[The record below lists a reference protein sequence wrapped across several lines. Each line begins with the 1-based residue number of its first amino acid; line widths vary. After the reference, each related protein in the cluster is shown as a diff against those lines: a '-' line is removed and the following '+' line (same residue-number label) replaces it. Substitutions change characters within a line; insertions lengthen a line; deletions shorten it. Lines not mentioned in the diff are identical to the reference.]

1 MNQNET
7 TNKDKSKNTTNTNK
21 RTNEKNTDKQKSDK
35 KKSDKHYKNINTTKT
50 NKQNNI
56 NKQKQKLT
64 YFKDLDIKTK
74 DVLSLGKMFK
84 YNMEISYIKPYL
96 NGERIVFKTPMLYIP
111 NKPRNIYDN
120 DGKFMTSDY
129 YNLDLLFFN
138 DEDDVKEFEEWIIEL
153 EKRVWKLLKKRSYLK
168 LKKENLRTSIYED
181 SYRDCCKL
189 KLRLDSKVSKFYLLE
204 NQNTLGKRVKYSELV
219 APTYGIFII
228 ELENIWVRRP
238 TVLNEDDNVKNTFG
252 FNFVIHASQ
261 CLPSHCVINP
271 IDELAVE
278 AFGNS
283 SAKLLN
289 KMNLLQSQNASSAP
303 PPPPPPPPP
312 GFGVPPPPLP
322 PPSQPTIPD
331 FLQPFM
337 RMLKMGVPRVGV
349 KQKMQ
354 LQGLDPSLLDNPT
367 MGKTSSTSTGSG
379 GSIPRITADMLQ
391 GITLKKG
398 KAIEKV
404 KKKPTGGMGFNV
416 SLDDILNMK
425 SRLKKREPP
434 KVYEKPRYQSDSE
447 DDTESD
453 YTSSEDDNDNNDS
466 KESDSDSD
474 DDEWETTA

>member
-1 MNQNET
+1 MKQNET
-7 TNKDKSKNTTNTNK
+7 NNKNNK
-21 RTNEKNTDKQKSDK
+21 KQQLS
-35 KKSDKHYKNINTTKT
+35 NL
-50 NKQNNI
+50 KQNN
-56 NKQKQKLT
+56 NVSKKKQKQKLT

-74 DVLSLGKMFK
+74 DALSLGKMFK

-111 NKPRNIYDN
+111 NKPRNIYDS

-138 DEDDVKEFEEWIIEL
+138 DEEDVKEFEEWIIEL
-153 EKRVWKLLKKRSYLK
+153 EKRVWKLLKKRPYLK

-204 NQNTLGKRVKYSELV
+204 NQNTLGKRVKYSDLV

-238 TVLNEDDNVKNTFG
+238 AVLNEDDDVKNTFG

-271 IDELAVE
+271 IDELAIE

-283 SAKLLN
+283 NTKLLS
-289 KMNLLQSQNASSAP
+289 KMNSLQSQYTSSAP
-303 PPPPPPPPP
+303 PPPPPLPGLGFGFIPPPP
-312 GFGVPPPPLP
+312 PPP
-322 PPSQPTIPD
+322 QPTIPD

-354 LQGLDPSLLDNPT
+354 LQGLDPSLLDNPN
-367 MGKTSSTSTGSG
+367 MGQSSSASTGSG

-391 GITLKKG
+391 GVSLKKG
-398 KAIEKV
+398 KPIEKV

-416 SLDDILNMK
+416 SLDDILSMK

-447 DDTESD
+447 DNTESD
-453 YTSSEDDNDNNDS
+453 YTDSEDEDDNIDS
-466 KESDSDSD
+466 KELDSDNE
-474 DDEWETTA
+474 EWETTA

>member
-7 TNKDKSKNTTNTNK
+7 NNKNTQKQQLSNLNNNITNK
-21 RTNEKNTDKQKSDK
+21 
-35 KKSDKHYKNINTTKT
+35 
-50 NKQNNI
+50 
-56 NKQKQKLT
+56 KQKQKKKLT

-96 NGERIVFKTPMLYIP
+96 NGERIIFKTPMLYIP

-138 DEDDVKEFEEWIIEL
+138 DEEDVNEFEEWIIEL
-153 EKRVWKLLKKRSYLK
+153 EKRVWKLLKKRPYLK
-168 LKKENLRTSIYED
+168 LKKENLRTSIYDD

-204 NQNTLGKRVKYSELV
+204 NQNTLGKRIKYSELV

-271 IDELAVE
+271 IDELAID

-283 SAKLLN
+283 GTKLLN

-303 PPPPPPPPP
+303 SPPPPPPPPP
-312 GFGVPPPPLP
+312 GFGFVPQPPPIP
-322 PPSQPTIPD
+322 QPTIPD
-331 FLQPFM
+331 FLQPFL

-354 LQGLDPSLLDNPT
+354 LQGLEPSLLDNPN
-367 MGKTSSTSTGSG
+367 MSKSSNSSVSSG
-379 GSIPRITADMLQ
+379 GTTPRITADMLQ
-391 GITLKKG
+391 GVSLKKG
-398 KAIEKV
+398 KPIEKV

-416 SLDDILNMK
+416 SLDDILSMK

-434 KVYEKPRYQSDSE
+434 KVYEKPRYKSDSD

-453 YTSSEDDNDNNDS
+453 YTDSDDEDNKNNKFKSEVTNHSKSINNSIDDLNNQSSSQSSSEDD
-466 KESDSDSD
+466 
-474 DDEWETTA
+474 WETEA

>member
-7 TNKDKSKNTTNTNK
+7 RNEDKNKNTTNTNK
-21 RTNEKNTDKQKSDK
+21 RTNEKKTNTKVSDK
-35 KKSDKHYKNINTTKT
+35 RKKQANTTKT
-50 NKQNNI
+50 TNQNNT
-56 NKQKQKLT
+56 NKQKQKKKLT

-74 DVLSLGKMFK
+74 DALSLGKMFK

-111 NKPRNIYDN
+111 NKPRNIYDS

-138 DEDDVKEFEEWIIEL
+138 DEEDVKEFEEWIIEL

-168 LKKENLRTSIYED
+168 LKKENLRTCIYED
-181 SYRDCCKL
+181 TYRDCCKL

-204 NQNTLGKRVKYSELV
+204 NQNTLGKRIKYSELV

-283 SAKLLN
+283 STKLLN
-289 KMNLLQSQNASSAP
+289 KMNSLQSQYASSV

-312 GFGVPPPPLP
+312 GFGFIPPPPP
-322 PPSQPTIPD
+322 PPPQPTIPD

-367 MGKTSSTSTGSG
+367 MCQSSSASTGSG
-379 GSIPRITADMLQ
+379 GTIPRITADMLQ

-398 KAIEKV
+398 KVIEKP

-453 YTSSEDDNDNNDS
+453 YTSSEDEDVKDT
-466 KESDSDSD
+466 DSDDDTNSD
-474 DDEWETTA
+474 NDDEWETTA